1 MTDAARLLREI
12 AANPAADVLRLAFA
26 DAIEERDG
34 PGDEAW
40 AVFVRVQVWA
50 SQCEV
55 CHGERTFRYGD
66 YFCSNCQPHYDRE
79 REIWNDGNNPLREW
93 TGTVGLGVNLFV
105 SESEANQHPGY
116 PALIVRRGF
125 PAVVRCTLA
134 EWRGEP
140 CAQCSGRGHR
150 TLYGDG
156 SGPWA
161 KCQYCVDG
169 RTTGIGPRLAQR
181 WPVEWVRATDKR
193 PWENSLNES
202 PARYTWLTTE
212 LVDTRTAGNRDRLPP
227 AIFEILHPWA
237 TYRGIVQA
245 GFDTEHDALAALSRA
260 LIAWAR
266 RKEQPCTT

>member
-40 AVFVRVQVWA
+40 AVFVRVQVELA
-50 SQCEV
+50 NRDD
-55 CHGERTFRYGD
+55 ERCGCRECRPNGQHNNGP
-66 YFCSNCQPHYDRE
+66 CRSPIKELRRRE
-79 REIWNDGNNPLREW
+79 RDLWPAVRPVFDGYGWISCLEGSAFSKREA
-93 TGTVGLGVNLFV
+93 V
-105 SESEANQHPGY
+105 SPSNAI
-116 PALIVRRGF
+116 LIVRRGF

-169 RTTGIGPRLAQR
+169 RTPGIGPRLAQA
-181 WPVEWVRATDKR
+181 WPVERVEVTDAVIHRSGGNDTYYVGGLGRFPKEFWRAL
-193 PWENSLNES
+193 EGH
-202 PARYTWLTTE
+202 
-212 LVDTRTAGNRDRLPP
+212 RTASAAR
-227 AIFEILHPWA
+227 
-237 TYRGIVQA
+237 
-245 GFDTEHDALAALSRA
+245 DALSAAS
-260 LIAWAR
+260 IQWAR
-266 RKEQPCTT
+266 SQVI

>member
-1 MTDAARLLREI
+1 MTDADRLLREI
-12 AANPAADVLRLAFA
+12 VANPAADVLRLAFA

-40 AVFVRVQVWA
+40 AVFVRAQVWA

-55 CHGERTFRYGD
+55 CHGKWTFRYGD

-181 WPVEWVRATDKR
+181 WPVESVEVVD
-193 PWENSLNES
+193 NEVWK
-202 PARYTWLTTE
+202 TLEGLW
-212 LVDTRTAGNRDRLPP
+212 TAGGGNGGPALPSEIWE
-227 AIFEILHPWA
+227 IFADQELGWP
-237 TYRGIVQA
+237 YRSDHA
-245 GFDTEHDALAALSRA
+245 ARAALSA
-260 LIAWAR
+260 ACIQWAR
-266 RKEQPCTT
+266 SQVI